1 MGREQSR
8 QSCLAADAIAADAF
22 SAANALAAN
31 AFAAA
36 AAAAAAANTA
46 ASAAAASTASTAA
59 AAAAI
64 PFLHCAN
71 KYLPWDFGRLHG
83 QSHCFTFACGEGIA
97 IPSNSDN

>member
-31 AFAAA
+31 AFAAV
-36 AAAAAAANTA
+36 AAANTA

>member
-31 AFAAA
+31 AF
-36 AAAAAAANTA
+36 AAAAAANTA